1 MFGGGSNNKKEEEAT
16 PYGFTVDWSMEPNAP
31 KEENKNNQSSFGGS
45 SEPGFG
51 SSANTNSNSLQ

>member
-31 KEENKNNQSSFGGS
+31 KEENKNN
-45 SEPGFG
+45 
-51 SSANTNSNSLQ
+51 